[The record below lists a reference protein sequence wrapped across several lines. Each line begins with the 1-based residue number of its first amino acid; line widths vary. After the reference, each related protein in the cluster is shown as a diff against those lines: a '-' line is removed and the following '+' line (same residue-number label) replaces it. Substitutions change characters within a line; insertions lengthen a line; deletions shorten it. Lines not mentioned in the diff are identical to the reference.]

1 MLLLL
6 FPILLRL
13 RALKYTWTLLIHPSY
28 VCVSGEKS
36 RKSKRKPRIPASV
49 SATYSS
55 TVAEELVALIRKL
68 HTLEAWNPL
77 VNEFIGV
84 QLKSVVTMV
93 TSDESIREEQITQVC
108 VSCLLLRILYRNCT
122 FPVIH
127 RVKCIL
133 STTWCLHSIL

>member
-13 RALKYTWTLLIHPSY
+13 RALKYTWTLLIHLSY

-77 VNEFIGV
+77 VNEFIGA

-93 TSDESIREEQITQVC
+93 TSDESVREEQITQVC
-108 VSCLLLRILYRNCT
+108 VSCLLLCFCT
-122 FPVIH
+122 EIARF
-127 RVKCIL
+127 L
-133 STTWCLHSIL
+133 

>member
-1 MLLLL
+1 MLLLLLLL

-13 RALKYTWTLLIHPSY
+13 SGLKYTWTLVIYLSY
-28 VCVSGEKS
+28 VCFSGEKG

-77 VNEFIGV
+77 VNEFIGA

-93 TSDESIREEQITQVC
+93 TSDESVREEQITQVC
-108 VSCLLLRILYRNCT
+108 ISCLLLRIVY
-122 FPVIH
+122 
-127 RVKCIL
+127 
-133 STTWCLHSIL
+133 